1 MKHVAQDDDCSYK
14 CCKAFNDML
23 FVVVVGYFVFEEGV
37 ERLAA
42 DYHEVD
48 MQWYRN
54 PAGFH
59 EHQAG
64 IQGN

>member
-1 MKHVAQDDDCSYK
+1 
-14 CCKAFNDML
+14 ML
-23 FVVVVGYFVFEEGV
+23 FVVVAGYFVFEEGV